1 MIKKRNQN
9 QSHHTNQINHS
20 SDKRN
25 RSMKLRKNKWQR
37 IALENLSHD
46 IEYGITASSDD
57 NGNAILLRITDINEN
72 GRLNEGLRFTTIDER
87 TYDKYELKWNNV
99 LIARS
104 GATAGKPYIHKS
116 KDRFVFASYLLRILL
131 KEEKINPDYFF
142 TFLNSENYL
151 QQLAG
156 IKVGSAQPNVNT
168 TNLSTLKIPLP
179 PLEEQKQIASLFQS
193 IETAME
199 QAEGQEKNLKALQ
212 KTLVNGLIS
221 KELEFGNL
229 LNQQNCTATT
239 FGEIAEC
246 DKKYPEH
253 EKEVERFVG
262 LEWIEAENFQLQ
274 GFGLVANG
282 TTFSKRFV
290 KGDVLFGKRRAYL
303 RKVAIADFD
312 GICSGDILVIRA
324 KAKKMLQGLLPYYI
338 ASDAFI
344 QHAVSTSAGSLSPR
358 TKWKDLAEL
367 EVSIPDLKTQST
379 ILKVLQQF
387 DNTVN
392 ELKKQKATLKNLKQ
406 KLLNEIL
413 G

>member
-1 MIKKRNQN
+1 
-9 QSHHTNQINHS
+9 
-20 SDKRN
+20 
-25 RSMKLRKNKWQR
+25 MKLRKDKWQQKTLGEVST
-37 IALENLSHD
+37 IIMGQSPP
-46 IEYGITASSDD
+46 SS
-57 NGNAILLRITDINEN
+57 TYNEI
-72 GRLNEGLRFTTIDER
+72 GEGLPFFQGKTEFTDKHPVAVKWCSKPNKIAESNDILITVRAPVGAINIANQKCCIGRGIAAIRSEQSNEFILAFLQSVEKELSLKGTGTIFGGISG
-87 TYDKYELKWNNV
+87 KV
-99 LIARS
+99 LIEL
-104 GATAGKPYIHKS
+104 P
-116 KDRFVFASYLLRILL
+116 
-131 KEEKINPDYFF
+131 
-142 TFLNSENYL
+142 
-151 QQLAG
+151 
-156 IKVGSAQPNVNT
+156 
-168 TNLSTLKIPLP
+168 IPLP
-179 PLEEQKQIASLFQS
+179 PLEEQKQIAALFQS

-199 QAEGQEKNLKALQ
+199 QVDGQEKNLKALQ
-212 KTLVNGLIS
+212 KTLVNGLMS
-221 KELEFGNL
+221 KEPEFGNL

-262 LEWIEAENFQLQ
+262 LEWIEADNFQLQ

-282 TTFSKRFV
+282 TTFSKRFA

-303 RKVAIADFD
+303 KKVAVADFD

-338 ASDAFI
+338 SSDAFI

-367 EVSIPDLKTQST
+367 EVSIPDLKTQEK
-379 ILKVLQQF
+379 ILEVLQQL